1 MDVKAKG
8 RGSRNESKERFDM
21 ATENQ
26 IVAPS
31 FTIWS

>member
-8 RGSRNESKERFDM
+8 RGSRNESKERF
-21 ATENQ
+21 ENQ

-31 FTIWS
+31 FYNLVIIIE